1 MLSKQF
7 PIPLEK
13 GMTKGGVII
22 IFLGATLI
30 VLAGWKIVGWVL
42 IVYGI
47 LLLFLAYHLGVAP
60 LVDDEETGI
69 LIRDA
74 SDPCA
79 VPRAGTEK
87 KSPEWLG
94 DHEVQNLA
102 N

>member
-13 GMTKGGVII
+13 GMTKGSVIT
-22 IFLGATLI
+22 IFLGAMFI
-30 VLAGWKIVGWVL
+30 VLAGWKIVGWVF
-42 IVYGI
+42 IAYGI
-47 LLLFLAYHLGVAP
+47 LLLFLAYHLGNAP

>member
-13 GMTKGGVII
+13 GMTKGSVIT
-22 IFLGATLI
+22 IFLGAMFI
-30 VLAGWKIVGWVL
+30 VLAGWKIVGWVF
-42 IVYGI
+42 IAYGI
-47 LLLFLAYHLGVAP
+47 LLLFLAYHLGNAP

-74 SDPCA
+74 SDPSA
-79 VPRAGTEK
+79 APKAGIERTP
-87 KSPEWLG
+87 PEWLT
-94 DHEVQNLA
+94 DHEIQNLA